1 MSCLEWCE
9 LNNGRITMKDLL
21 RRGETTIETLDAKR
35 EGTNYRLEYAPVG
48 NSISDPVVIICGIT
62 PGNDTWK
69 MYLDAIRD
77 GDSPE
82 KAAME
87 SIYSNMREKLF
98 KCLNGIGLF
107 DYLAKSNDYWCQT
120 TETRDNKKTLWDML
134 FSDEIASKNSGIQ
147 LTQACN
153 CAILRNNSSQMP
165 TNAALNEIRAKEPKC
180 LFNRFTITPSLKLII
195 FLGTTLDLNE
205 YWEESYYYNSG
216 IKTLAVPHPSGANRV
231 YNNDALFKDFSETD
245 NMQLRNAKMRIKHA
259 KKVISNLQ

>member
-1 MSCLEWCE
+1 MSCLEWCRV
-9 LNNGRITMKDLL
+9 NKRKITMKALQDI
-21 RRGETTIETLDAKR
+21 EDTAIETLDASSK
-35 EGTNYRLEYAPVG
+35 GIKYRLEHAPVG
-48 NSISDPVVIICGIT
+48 NIISDPVVIICGIT

-77 GDSPE
+77 GGSPE
-82 KAAME
+82 KAARE

-107 DYLAKSNDYWCQT
+107 DYLAKSNDYWCRT
-120 TETRDNKKTLWDML
+120 TETSDNKKTLWDRL

-165 TNAALNEIRAKEPKC
+165 KRAALDEIREKEPKC

-195 FLGTTLDLNE
+195 FLGTTLDLNG
-205 YWEESYYYNSG
+205 YWKESYYYNSG

-231 YNNDALFKDFSETD
+231 YNNDSLFKDFSETD

-259 KKVISNLQ
+259 KKVISKL